1 MLHPDFFKIAECVKA
16 SGFSWGMTT
25 NATLIDET
33 ATWKL
38 KQAGMSSVSVS
49 LDGMERSHDMLRGKD
64 GAWRRAINGL
74 LSLQK
79 AGLNPQ
85 VTTVLHS
92 GNFHDLKPLYSL
104 LSVRSWDTHRQ
115 CTE

>member
-1 MLHPDFFKIAECVKA
+1 MLHPDFFNIAECVQA

-33 ATWKL
+33 AAWKL